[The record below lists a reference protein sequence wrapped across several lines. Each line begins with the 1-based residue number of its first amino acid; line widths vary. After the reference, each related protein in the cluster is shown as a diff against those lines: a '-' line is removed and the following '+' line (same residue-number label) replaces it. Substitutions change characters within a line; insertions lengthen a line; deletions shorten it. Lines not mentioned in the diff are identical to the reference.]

1 MGLGLGLVIGLALGL
16 EMGLVLS
23 FRVFSP
29 YYLELFLPHNI
40 TVMRKQPETSKVYLF
55 RAPN

>member
-1 MGLGLGLVIGLALGL
+1 MGLGLVIGLALGL